1 MLKRFSTLLL
11 AIIFALTILPTGQ
24 LVEASATYTF
34 VKANYTET
42 EGKNGDVTRT
52 LNSVTLKNSAGKTAT
67 FNLGNT
73 GQYYINNTLTTID
86 GFKAGMSVTIKL
98 NLGRITEMRSSTNE
112 VGGGS
117 IIENS
122 KQLTGVVTE
131 LVPNGL
137 QIRVKLDGSATRTF
151 TVTKNTDVFKAKSVV
166 DLTALY
172 VGDRVQ
178 LTFATANTS
187 TIAEINIM
195 NTANMVEELYKASL
209 NLVNTNKN
217 TLNVKNAHPL
227 LNWLYGTKDT
237 EAQATFN
244 FTNNTSIY
252 VGNKKISKND
262 LKNYRNSELYFVTKK
277 QFSKEVIEKIIVLNK
292 NERTYYQPITQVNVG
307 RNFFQLNN
315 SLNLR
320 YHNGSILI
328 RNGRIVEPEGL
339 IALNQKQT
347 PISTTAYVLTDG
359 AVTSEYAHIV
369 NITNDAFIAPNI
381 SRNYELYFG
390 RIHRADRDGYQVT
403 LSDLERFDNHFWN
416 TTNQM
421 TEFAFSN
428 STIAYEWDVNR
439 PLKVIPKLDLDLFDS
454 YTNSPNPFYSYFYMK
469 DGHIQGIY
477 FVPYE
482 KRASLTL
489 TGQVGMV
496 NPNKK
501 ELSVK
506 NSSQWGKDGHW
517 NFTYSALTLDLTKAM
532 IVKNGK
538 VIKIDDIK
546 KSDHVT
552 AIARSTSEVY
562 VLMVNE

>member
-1 MLKRFSTLLL
+1 MLLL
-11 AIIFALTILPTGQ
+11 AITFALTIFPIGQ
-24 LVEASATYTF
+24 HAEASATYTF
-34 VKANYTET
+34 VKANYTEV
-42 EGKNGDVTRT
+42 EEKGGAVTRT
-52 LNSVTLKNSAGKTAT
+52 LKSVTLKNSAGKTAA
-67 FNLGNT
+67 FNLANT

-86 GFKAGMSVTIKL
+86 GFKAGMNVTIKL
-98 NLGRITEMRSSTNE
+98 NLGRITEMRSSTNDA
-112 VGGGS
+112 GGGA

-137 QIRVKLDGSATRTF
+137 QIRVKLDGSSTRTF
-151 TVTKNTDVFKAKSVV
+151 TVTNNTAVFKGKSFV

-195 NTANMVEELYKASL
+195 NTANMVEDLYKATL
-209 NLVNTNKN
+209 NTVNTNKN

-227 LNWLYGTKDT
+227 LNWMYGMKDT
-237 EAQATFN
+237 DQQKTFN
-244 FTNNTSIY
+244 FTNNTSIF
-252 VGNKKISKND
+252 VGNKKISKSD
-262 LKNYRNSELYFVTKK
+262 LNNYRNSELYFVTKK

-292 NERTYYQPITQVNVG
+292 NERTYYQPITQVNIG
-307 RNFFQLNN
+307 LNSFQLNN

-320 YHNGSILI
+320 YHSGSILI
-328 RNGRIVEPEGL
+328 RNGRIVEPDGL
-339 IALNQKQT
+339 IALNQKQL

-359 AVTSEYAHIV
+359 ATKSEYAHIV
-369 NITNDAFIAPNI
+369 NISNDAYLAPNL
-381 SRNYELYFG
+381 SKYELYYG
-390 RIHRADRDGYQVT
+390 RINRADRDGYQVT
-403 LSDLERFDNHFWN
+403 LSDLERFDNHFW
-416 TTNQM
+416 TTNNQK
-421 TEFAFSN
+421 TQFAFSN

-454 YTNSPNPFYSYFYMK
+454 YTNSPNPYYSYFYMK

-489 TGQVGMV
+489 TGQVDGV
-496 NPNKK
+496 NSDRKL
-501 ELSVK
+501 LSVK

-532 IVKNGK
+532 IVKNGE
-538 VIKIDDIK
+538 VIKMEDIK